1 MFNDAFLDDR
11 AESRRP
17 WTIAVSFL
25 AQSLAVALAILASLF
40 TATDLPARQWVAHL
54 LAPPPVPPA
63 ALPAEPAPVTALRE
77 PLQRF
82 EESGLVTPAA
92 IPDEVAV
99 IVDRPETSFSGPRV
113 SGVAPVPGTVPGGT
127 NNVLA
132 HLIAI
137 QEAPPPAPAPQPEPR
152 QRHEPVLVSSDL
164 QAARLIRR
172 VEPVYPA
179 LARQAR
185 VSGVVRL
192 EAIIGEDGAI
202 RQLRV
207 LSGHPLLIPS
217 ARDAVKQWRYRP
229 TLLGGVAV
237 PVLTRIDVHFKLGGQ

>member
-1 MFNDAFLDDR
+1 MFNDTFLDDR

-17 WTIAVSFL
+17 WTIAVSLL

-63 ALPAEPAPVTALRE
+63 ALPAERPQTAAPRGLT
-77 PLQRF
+77 PRF
-82 EESGLVTPAA
+82 DESALVTPAA
-92 IPDEVAV
+92 IPDEIAV
-99 IVDRPETSFSGPRV
+99 IVDSPVEAPFSGPGV
-113 SGVAPVPGTVPGGT
+113 SGVVAVPGTVPGG

-132 HLIAI
+132 QLRAI
-137 QEAPPPAPAPQPEPR
+137 QEAPPPPATPKPEPR
-152 QRHEPVLVSSDL
+152 EPHEPIRVSSDL

-179 LARQAR
+179 LALQAR

-192 EAIIGEDGAI
+192 EAIIAEDGTI

-207 LSGHPLLIPS
+207 LSGNPLLVPS
-217 ARDAVKQWRYRP
+217 ARDAVSQWRYRP

-237 PVLTRIDVHFKLGGQ
+237 PVLTRIDVHFKLER

>member
-1 MFNDAFLDDR
+1 MFNDTFLDGR

-25 AQSLAVALAILASLF
+25 AQTLAVALAILASLL
-40 TATDLPARQWVAHL
+40 TAGDLPARQWMRHL

-63 ALPAEPAPVTALRE
+63 AQPAERPRVAPRPE
-77 PLQRF
+77 PLERF
-82 EESGLVTPAA
+82 DESSLVTPAV
-92 IPDEVAV
+92 IPEKIAV
-99 IVDRPETSFSGPRV
+99 IVDPPAEIPFSGPRV
-113 SGVAPVPGTVPGGT
+113 SGVAAVPGAVPGTGS
-127 NNVLA
+127 NVLA
-132 HLIAI
+132 QLAAVR
-137 QEAPPPAPAPQPEPR
+137 EAPPPVVAEPVRRQPQ
-152 QRHEPVLVSSDL
+152 EPVLVSSDL
-164 QAARLIRR
+164 QAARLIHR

-192 EAIIGEDGAI
+192 EAVIGEDGTI

-207 LSGHPLLIPS
+207 LGGHPLLVPS
-217 ARDAVKQWRYRP
+217 ARDAVSQWRYRP

-237 PVLTRIDVHFKLGGQ
+237 PVLTRIDVNFRLGR